1 MPVAEMSVAEAE
13 VADPPAGDLGEFAA
27 PGAEYGL
34 PHGSRMRRT
43 EFHRLYERAPAD
55 FRAELIEG
63 VVRVTDPMSKNRP
76 HARFTYLIQQWL
88 GMYELRT
95 PTVLGRAD
103 VTTALG
109 EFAQPEPDAQ
119 LREKA
124 EDEADDAATVTG
136 APGLV
141 IEVSDSTRLTD
152 LGPKRRDYESEGVP
166 EYLVVD
172 LPGRRV
178 RWFVRDADGVFV
190 DLEPDADG
198 LLKSRRFP
206 GLWLDPA
213 ALFGQDLAGLQAAVA
228 AGVAQ
233 RDAA

>member
-1 MPVAEMSVAEAE
+1 MSVVLASPPAAADPVALRDGV
-13 VADPPAGDLGEFAA
+13 
-27 PGAEYGL
+27 
-34 PHGSRMRRT
+34 RMNRR
-43 EFHRLYERAPAD
+43 EFHRRYEAICEEEPD

-63 VVRVTDPMSKNRP
+63 VVHVTDPMSKNRP
-76 HARFTYLIQQWL
+76 HARFTYLIRQWL
-88 GMYELRT
+88 GMYEMRT

-109 EFAQPEPDAQ
+109 EYAQPEPDAQ
-119 LREKA
+119 LRDRA
-124 EDEADDAATVTG
+124 EDDADGAPTVTG

-152 LGPKRRDYESEGVP
+152 LGSKRRDYESEGVP

-172 LPGRRV
+172 IPGRRV

-213 ALFGQDLAGLQAAVA
+213 ALFDQNLTRLQTAVA
-228 AGVAQ
+228 AGVAE
-233 RDAA
+233 REAS